1 MVQPP
6 DVSAEDAPRQA
17 LVADQVFR
25 LAAWAAEYAGY
36 LNEAAKHL
44 QETAIQSQERCLEAL
59 ERREVQQFDGP
70 GELEPEEGLLFR
82 EARAMGHASAL
93 LALLGME
100 LALKAYQILDKGQH
114 EHGHDLGRLFDSLNA
129 ETKARLSELGP
140 EVAATLQEYPQG
152 FVSLRYQF
160 EELGKGTSVAVPR
173 PDDALHEAVAMV
185 VEALIG
191 ELRVQQE
198 SS

>member
-1 MVQPP
+1 
-6 DVSAEDAPRQA
+6 
-17 LVADQVFR
+17 
-25 LAAWAAEYAGY
+25 
-36 LNEAAKHL
+36 
-44 QETAIQSQERCLEAL
+44 
-59 ERREVQQFDGP
+59 
-70 GELEPEEGLLFR
+70 
-82 EARAMGHASAL
+82 MGHASAL

-173 PDDALHEAVAMV
+173 DDALHYDDALHEAVAMV